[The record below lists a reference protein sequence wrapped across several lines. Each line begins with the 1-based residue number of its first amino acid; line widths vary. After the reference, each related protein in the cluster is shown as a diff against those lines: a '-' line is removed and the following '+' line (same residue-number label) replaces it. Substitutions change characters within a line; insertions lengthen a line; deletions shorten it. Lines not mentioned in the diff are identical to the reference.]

1 MNPENPDEKK
11 INNCDWILID
21 GFSLK
26 KDRLSQTVSSI
37 LTLASRDAII
47 GILNVSGLNELS
59 R

>member
-21 GFSLK
+21 SFSLK
-26 KDRLSQTVSSI
+26 KDRISQTVSSI
-37 LTLASRDAII
+37 IKLASREATI
-47 GILNVSGLNELS
+47 GILSVSGWNELS

>member
-26 KDRLSQTVSSI
+26 KDRLSQTV
-37 LTLASRDAII
+37 
-47 GILNVSGLNELS
+47 
-59 R
+59 